1 MNYNSYLSQI
11 IAFNSD
17 KDVVVLREK
26 FNRPS
31 FFEIISKARSKTT
44 YSAFLKWLF
53 QENSHENNLCGPVS
67 YLLDVLVRRSEEQK
81 DYTHTILEN
90 AEVKRSIVTRKLSI
104 ESIKVETE
112 KPISV
117 LAQGI
122 LNDTPRYIGVLDDGK
137 MKKIAAK
144 SQDCVDLLI
153 ECSIIAKDVSA
164 KSLQIIIENKID
176 SPEGGKKAK
185 NTIGVPEYD
194 NASQTTRY
202 YLGTKFSTFVSGYP
216 NNDGKTVDGK
226 DTLQLYVY
234 LTPNE
239 PSSDTGIDDHY
250 IQISYQDI
258 VDGILLPMLSS
269 SSLSSRNRFF
279 IEEFLNQL
287 VYPNLDGTIMYPSIA
302 VGKEHSKAFSGIWN
316 KYQTLLTDCAIAAA
330 ESNLWKV
337 GDTYY
342 DHQPRT
348 EVLSILLQ
356 KNVNDEC
363 IENGQWKKN
372 TRFSKIQEVAKSH
385 LGMEVAEVSLGV
397 DESCQN
403 LLSSFWDENRRF
415 LTAVINGMDEQERT
429 KVKALLTE
437 VSKRDTTKYNVYYDD
452 KLLNRN
458 PLCNAETAMCIVKK
472 WILLQ
477 NGGVTLDDLR
487 KSFPRSY
494 NPYYENGKWYKHLF
508 YPKNACVYDGE
519 KGDGSKPTSNWDID
533 FNGKYDLQTKDGE
546 VVFLKMWRKDGLEH
560 LIKKVEEAKLFPE
573 GTLNI
578 VPVE

>member
-1 MNYNSYLSQI
+1 MDYHSYLSQI

-17 KDVVVLREK
+17 KDVVALREK
-26 FNRPS
+26 INRPS
-31 FFEIISKARSKTT
+31 FFEIISKARSETT

-53 QENSHENNLCGPVS
+53 QENSLDNNLCGPVA

-81 DYTHTILEN
+81 GFVNTILDN
-90 AEVKRSIVTRKLSI
+90 LEVKKCIVTRKLSLK
-104 ESIKVETE
+104 SIKVETE

-122 LNDTPRYIGVLDDGK
+122 LNRIPKYTGVLDDDK
-137 MKKIAAK
+137 MEKIAAK
-144 SQDCVDLLI
+144 SQDCVDLFI
-153 ECSIIAKDVSA
+153 ECGVDAKDVTA
-164 KSLQIIIENKID
+164 KTLQIIIENKID
-176 SPEGGKKAK
+176 SPEGGKKAN
-185 NTIGVPEYD
+185 NTTGVSEYD

-202 YLGTKFSTFVSGYP
+202 YLGTKYSTFVADFESP
-216 NNDGKTVDGK
+216 KSVDGK

-239 PSSDTGIDDHY
+239 PSSDKSIDNHY

-287 VYPNLDGTIMYPSIA
+287 VYPNLDGAIMYPSIA
-302 VGKEHSKAFSGIWN
+302 IGKEHSKELSGIWN
-316 KYQTLLTDCAIAAA
+316 KYQPLLTDCAIAAA

-342 DHQPRT
+342 DHQPRA
-348 EVLSILLQ
+348 EVLALLLE
-356 KNVNDEC
+356 KKVDADS

-372 TRFSKIQEVAKSH
+372 TRFSKIQEVAKSF
-385 LGMEVAEVSLGV
+385 LGIEVSEVSLSV
-397 DESCQN
+397 DESCQQ
-403 LLSSFWDENRRF
+403 LLSSFWDENRRL
-415 LTAVINGMDEQERT
+415 LTAVINGMDEREHV

-437 VSKRDTTKYNVYYDD
+437 VSKRDTTKYNVYYND

-458 PLCNAETAMCIVKK
+458 PLCKAETALCIVKK
-472 WILLQ
+472 WISLQ
-477 NGGVTLDDLR
+477 NKDVTLDDLR
-487 KSFPRSY
+487 EKFPRSY
-494 NPYYENGKWYKHLF
+494 NPYYANGKWYQHLF
-508 YPKNACVYDGE
+508 YAKNACVYDGE
-519 KGDGSKPTSNWDID
+519 KGDGSTPTSCWDVD
-533 FNGKYDLQTKDGE
+533 FNGKYNLQTKDGE

-573 GTLNI
+573 GALNI

>member
-17 KDVVVLREK
+17 KNVVALREK

-31 FFEIISKARSKTT
+31 FFEIISKARSETT

-53 QENSHENNLCGPVS
+53 QENSLDNNLCGPVA

-104 ESIKVETE
+104 ESIKVETG
-112 KPISV
+112 KPVGV
-117 LAQGI
+117 LAQNI
-122 LNDTPRYIGVLDDGK
+122 IERNAKVIGMLEDEK
-137 MKKIAAK
+137 IRKIAAK
-144 SQDCVDLLI
+144 SKDSIDLFV
-153 ECSIIAKDVSA
+153 ECGIKAADVTA
-164 KSLQIIIENKID
+164 RTLQIIIENKID
-176 SPEGGKKAK
+176 STEGKMKVNK
-185 NTIGVPEYD
+185 TTGVPEYD
-194 NASQTTRY
+194 GASQTTRY
-202 YLGTKFSTFVSGYP
+202 YLGTKFATFVSCKPSGKEI
-216 NNDGKTVDGK
+216 DGM
-226 DTLQLYVY
+226 DTLQVYVY

-239 PSSDTGIDDHY
+239 PSRDAGIDDHY

-287 VYPNLDGTIMYPSIA
+287 VYPNLDGTIMHPSIA
-302 VGKEHSKAFSGIWN
+302 IGKEHSKAFSGIWN

-372 TRFSKIQEVAKSH
+372 TRFSKIQEVAKSF
-385 LGMEVAEVSLGV
+385 LGIEVSEVSLSV

-519 KGDGSKPTSNWDID
+519 KGDGSTPTSCWDVD
-533 FNGKYDLQTKDGE
+533 FNGKYNLQTKDGE

-578 VPVE
+578 VPID

>member
-1 MNYNSYLSQI
+1 MDYQSYLSQI
-11 IAFNSD
+11 VAFNSD
-17 KDVVVLREK
+17 KDVVALREK
-26 FNRPS
+26 YNRPS
-31 FFEIISKARSKTT
+31 FFEIISKARSETT

-53 QENSHENNLCGPVS
+53 QENSHENNLCSPLA

-112 KPISV
+112 KSVGV
-117 LAQGI
+117 LAHDMVGMP
-122 LNDTPRYIGVLDDGK
+122 NVVGMLDDEK
-137 MKKIAAK
+137 IRKIAAK
-144 SQDCVDLLI
+144 SKDCIDLFV
-153 ECSIIAKDVSA
+153 ECGIKADDVTA
-164 KSLQIIIENKID
+164 RTLQIIIENKID
-176 SPEGGKKAK
+176 SSEGKMKANK
-185 NTIGVPEYD
+185 TTGVPEYD
-194 NASQTTRY
+194 SASQTTRY
-202 YLGTKFSTFVSGYP
+202 YLGTKFATFVSCKPSGKKI
-216 NNDGKTVDGK
+216 DGM
-226 DTLQLYVY
+226 DTLQVYVY

-239 PSSDTGIDDHY
+239 PIRDAGIDDHY

-287 VYPNLDGTIMYPSIA
+287 VYPNLDGTIMHPSIA

-316 KYQTLLTDCAIAAA
+316 KYQALLTDCAIAAA

-342 DHQPRT
+342 DHQPRA

-356 KNVNDEC
+356 NNVNDEC

-385 LGMEVAEVSLGV
+385 LGMEVAEVSLSV

-560 LIKKVEEAKLFPE
+560 LIKKVEKAKLFPE

-578 VPVE
+578 VPID

>member
-17 KDVVVLREK
+17 KNVVALREK

-31 FFEIISKARSKTT
+31 FFEIISKARSETT

-104 ESIKVETE
+104 ESIKVETG
-112 KPISV
+112 KPVGV
-117 LAQGI
+117 LAHDMVGM
-122 LNDTPRYIGVLDDGK
+122 PKVVGMLDDEK
-137 MKKIAAK
+137 IRKIAAK
-144 SQDCVDLLI
+144 SKDCIDLFV
-153 ECSIIAKDVSA
+153 ECGIKADDVTA
-164 KSLQIIIENKID
+164 RTLQIIIENKID
-176 SPEGGKKAK
+176 SSEGKMKANK
-185 NTIGVPEYD
+185 TTGVPEYD

-202 YLGTKFSTFVSGYP
+202 YLGTKFSTFVSCKPSGKEI
-216 NNDGKTVDGK
+216 DGM
-226 DTLQLYVY
+226 DTLQVYVY

-239 PSSDTGIDDHY
+239 PSRDAGIDDHY

-287 VYPNLDGTIMYPSIA
+287 VYPNLDGTIMHPSIA
-302 VGKEHSKAFSGIWN
+302 IGKEHSKAFSGIWN

-477 NGGVTLDDLR
+477 NGGVTLVDLR

-573 GTLNI
+573 GALNI